1 MPTQSPTAFECSCI
15 FPTPAPTS
23 NPTPAPTPNPTP
35 SPTDAQTCI
44 ESGSRCS
51 ASTPCCGNC
60 HPNGNCRG
68 GRRALKNVFLPNENS
83 NTNANKK
90 PGGIKFKPNGD
101 IDGKVDRAK
110 LHSDMKAASLK
121 WKQLQKKEY
130 SFEFERVCYECSEE
144 SLGPFLITV
153 NPKGQEGST
162 IVYLESGDNVPLDIK
177 IGLPTTMD
185 DLFDKLERESQSD
198 LSYMNV
204 DYHPSEGY
212 PKRFAMSHFS
222 DKALI
227 MGYIKNVRVLKN

>member
-1 MPTQSPTAFECSCI
+1 M
-15 FPTPAPTS
+15 
-23 NPTPAPTPNPTP
+23 
-35 SPTDAQTCI
+35 
-44 ESGSRCS
+44 
-51 ASTPCCGNC
+51 
-60 HPNGNCRG
+60 
-68 GRRALKNVFLPNENS
+68 KNVFLPNENS

-121 WKQLQKKEY
+121 WKQLQKKVY
-130 SFEFERVCYECSEE
+130 SFELERVCHECPIET
-144 SLGPFLITV
+144 LGPFEITV
-153 NPKGQEGST
+153 YPQGQEDSKV
-162 IVYLESGDNVPLDIK
+162 VYLESGDDVPLDIK
-177 IGLPTTMD
+177 HNLPTTID
-185 DLFDKLERESQSD
+185 EIFDKLERERGSD
-198 LSYMNV
+198 ISYMNV